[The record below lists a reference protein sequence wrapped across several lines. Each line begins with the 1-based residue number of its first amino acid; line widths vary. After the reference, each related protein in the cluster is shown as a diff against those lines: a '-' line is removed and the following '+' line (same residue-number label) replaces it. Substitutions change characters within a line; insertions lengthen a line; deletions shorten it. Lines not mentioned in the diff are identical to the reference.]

1 MLQNQKRTLRPIPLK
16 RLLRDVLPIPTT
28 SYREQGVVAYLE
40 NFARARGLAFKQDP
54 FGNAYITYWHG
65 QAKRPFV
72 LEAHMDHPGFVVT
85 GVKGRRL
92 TLEFQGGLSAEY
104 GKGERVRIYGVEKQS
119 DSIRARVTS
128 VIASKPTTRG
138 MQKRIVGARAV
149 LESPGIVEVGDIA
162 LWDVEL
168 CRFRGRTLHGR
179 QCDDLVGVV
188 TVLATLDRLVSE
200 GRTGHLIG
208 MFTRAEEVGLVGAAA
223 AAAAREIPK
232 DALVVALETSSAA
245 GGRAKQGGGPIVRVG
260 DREHIFSP
268 AVTMWMT
275 ELAREIASTQS
286 KFSYQR
292 KLMDAG
298 GTEATA
304 FDLLGYETGAACLA
318 LGNWHNAGPR
328 NRVRAET
335 VNLDDLE
342 GMIRLCEAMVA
353 EAKQSELSIANK
365 RSHWRK
371 IGRTAGRRL
380 KKEGVIPDTE

>member
-1 MLQNQKRTLRPIPLK
+1 MLQNQKQIYRPLPLK
-16 RLLRDVLPIPTT
+16 RLLQEVLPIPTT
-28 SYREQGVVAYLE
+28 SYREQGVQAYLE
-40 NFARARGLAFKQDP
+40 NFARERGLAFRLDP
-54 FGNAYITYWHG
+54 FGNAYITYRHG
-65 QAKRPFV
+65 QPNRPFV

-85 GVKGRRL
+85 GVKGQRL
-92 TLEFQGGLSAEY
+92 TLEFQGGLSAKY
-104 GKGERVRIYGVEKQS
+104 GKGERVQIYGVEKHS
-119 DSIRARVTS
+119 NSVRARVTS

-138 MQKRIVGARAV
+138 MSKRILGAHAT

-168 CRFRGRTLHGR
+168 CRFRGRTLYGR

-200 GRTGHLIG
+200 KRSGHLIG
-208 MFTRAEEVGLVGAAA
+208 LFTRAEEVGLVGAAA
-223 AAAAREIPK
+223 AAAAKEIPE
-232 DALVVALETSSAA
+232 DALVVALETSSSA
-245 GGRAKQGGGPIVRVG
+245 GGRAEQGGGPIVRVG
-260 DREHIFSP
+260 DKEHIFSP

-275 ELAREIASTQS
+275 ELAQGIAARQS

-304 FDLLGYETGAACLA
+304 FDLMGYETGAACLA

-335 VNLDDLE
+335 VNMDDLE
-342 GMIRLCEAMVA
+342 GLIRLCEAMVT
-353 EAKQSELSIANK
+353 EAKKSEQSIASRK
-365 RSHWRK
+365 SHWFK

-380 KKEGVIPDTE
+380 KKRV